1 MFITTDGLPRIGGD
15 NRDFSIAVAGEVMQM
30 DNGIFFKEDEAQ
42 KQTSWVQQIGTLL
55 QHIPY
60 LERKNCTTGY
70 RAESVCGYM
79 YVWIEK

>member
-42 KQTSWVQQIGTLL
+42 KQTS
-55 QHIPY
+55 
-60 LERKNCTTGY
+60 
-70 RAESVCGYM
+70 
-79 YVWIEK
+79 